1 MLSQTIADFT
11 TLAIAAGGWM
21 EMDRL
26 YLHNRILG
34 MIGEDQL
41 DEFDVHPVTRPSTE
55 LLDEL
60 VAVVPTGYV
69 ASTHRSPLS

>member
-1 MLSQTIADFT
+1 MLSQTIADFA

-26 YLHNRILG
+26 YLHNRILT

-41 DEFDVHPVTRPSTE
+41 EEFKGVSCDTSIN
-55 LLDEL
+55 
-60 VAVVPTGYV
+60 
-69 ASTHRSPLS
+69 